1 MAIAEIK
8 GVQISYE
15 CEDLIESLKLDIS
28 EYSKSCRVYAISE
41 MMQGDLHPIMFLLNP
56 NFDGYPFQSYINLH
70 PIMFLLNLNINIILF
85 KKLLIYIP
93 LCSY

>member
-41 MMQGDLHPIMFLLNP
+41 MMQGVEI
-56 NFDGYPFQSYINLH
+56 YTSYEYTDRIQLKRRQKYTL
-70 PIMFLLNLNINIILF
+70 MSAGQLMDILQ
-85 KKLLIYIP
+85 KQNSIL
-93 LCSY
+93 

>member
-41 MMQGDLHPIMFLLNP
+41 MMQGVE
-56 NFDGYPFQSYINLH
+56 
-70 PIMFLLNLNINIILF
+70 
-85 KKLLIYIP
+85 IYIGYEYTDRIQ
-93 LCSY
+93 LKRGKKYTLMSTGQLMDILQKQNSIL

>member
-41 MMQGDLHPIMFLLNP
+41 MMQGVEIYT
-56 NFDGYPFQSYINLH
+56 GYEYTDRIQLKRGKKYTLMSAGQL
-70 PIMFLLNLNINIILF
+70 MDILQ
-85 KKLLIYIP
+85 KQNSIL
-93 LCSY
+93 

>member
-41 MMQGDLHPIMFLLNP
+41 NA
-56 NFDGYPFQSYINLH
+56 
-70 PIMFLLNLNINIILF
+70 
-85 KKLLIYIP
+85 
-93 LCSY
+93 